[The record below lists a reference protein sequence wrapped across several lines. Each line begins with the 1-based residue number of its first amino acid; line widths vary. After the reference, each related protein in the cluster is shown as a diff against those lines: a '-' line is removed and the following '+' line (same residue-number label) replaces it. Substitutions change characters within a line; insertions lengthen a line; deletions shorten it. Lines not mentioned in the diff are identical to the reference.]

1 MSLMASGSQ
10 DHPVIFATAVLGG
23 MILLG
28 ALLLIGGAHLG
39 TGPQNMIGYP
49 LGIRADG
56 GDLKIALGDTCP
68 AGVTYT
74 VRFDQYS
81 PTAGSQ
87 YETMVFTDSQPLTV
101 FDPFHL
107 PASATI
113 VTPFPAGFQWQD
125 ANGIAI
131 SVQYPDGTKGNDTGA
146 GLSYTDGSADQPPG
160 TYNFGPQ
167 WMTVDQAMANP
178 DWRWACSP
186 K

>member
-1 MSLMASGSQ
+1 MASGSQ

-23 MILLG
+23 AILLG
-28 ALLLIGGAHLG
+28 CLFLLIPWAISD
-39 TGPQNMIGYP
+39 PAPMIRYAV
-49 LGIRADG
+49 GIRADG

-74 VRFDQYS
+74 VMFDRDNL
-81 PTAGSQ
+81 TAGSQ
-87 YETMVFTDSQPLTV
+87 SKTMVFTDSQPLTV

-113 VTPFPAGFQWQD
+113 VTPFPDGFQWQNAD
-125 ANGIAI
+125 EVNTL
-131 SVQYPDGTKGNDTGA
+131 VQYPDGTQGNDTSA

-160 TYNFGPQ
+160 TYNFSPQ